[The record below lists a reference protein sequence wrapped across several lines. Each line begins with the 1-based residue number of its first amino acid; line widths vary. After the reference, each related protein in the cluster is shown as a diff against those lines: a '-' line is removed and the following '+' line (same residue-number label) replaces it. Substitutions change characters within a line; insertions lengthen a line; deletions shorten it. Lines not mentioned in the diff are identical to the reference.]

1 MTNSKI
7 DSGKNNPA
15 GTYTPANVPSK
26 EKASENVKTRK
37 TDGIN
42 SLEVC
47 EYNFV
52 TSLNVLT

>member
-37 TDGIN
+37 TDGNI

-47 EYNFV
+47 EYNFCH
-52 TSLNVLT
+52 LI